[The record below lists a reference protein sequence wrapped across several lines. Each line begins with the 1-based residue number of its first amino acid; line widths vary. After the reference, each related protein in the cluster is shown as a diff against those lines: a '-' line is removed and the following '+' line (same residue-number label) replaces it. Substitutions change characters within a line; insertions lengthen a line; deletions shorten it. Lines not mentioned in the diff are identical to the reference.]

1 MSLKRSPKHGLSHS
15 FILRKSV
22 MCFRTITMFI
32 LSYHWF
38 HAGIWSLKALL
49 IPFHDSALS
58 HLLPSHELVQLAHT
72 TVVTFFFKN
81 HLVQSWDIKNHN
93 LTRCRGRRSNSG
105 PQDPREPSKAF
116 TRVCSGGTLFARGR
130 LYPLFIWATF
140 ASMPSCTLP
149 FLVLLLTIRGDQSPN
164 TTSFLNKI

>member
-22 MCFRTITMFI
+22 MCLPYNVHHI
-32 LSYHWF
+32 LPIVHWF
-38 HAGIWSLKALL
+38 HASIWSLKALL
-49 IPFHDSALS
+49 IPFRDSALS
-58 HLLPSHELVQLAHT
+58 HLLPSDELVQLAHT

-140 ASMPSCTLP
+140 ASMPSCTP
-149 FLVLLLTIRGDQSPN
+149 SIPRFTAYY
-164 TTSFLNKI
+164 

>member
-22 MCFRTITMFI
+22 MCLPYNVHLI
-32 LSYHWF
+32 LP
-38 HAGIWSLKALL
+38 L
-49 IPFHDSALS
+49 IPCEYLKLKSPFDTFSWFCPISSPAQRWACAIGTHNSCNF
-58 HLLPSHELVQLAHT
+58 LL
-72 TVVTFFFKN
+72 KN
-81 HLVQSWDIKNHN
+81 HLVQSQDIKNHD

-140 ASMPSCTLP
+140 ASMPSCTP
-149 FLVLLLTIRGDQSPN
+149 SIPRFTAYY
-164 TTSFLNKI
+164 

>member
-22 MCFRTITMFI
+22 MCLPYNVHHI
-32 LSYHWF
+32 LP
-38 HAGIWSLKALL
+38 L
-49 IPFHDSALS
+49 IPWEYLELKSPFDTFSRFCLLS
-58 HLLPSHELVQLAHT
+58 HLLPSDELVQLAFT
-72 TVVTFFFKN
+72 TVVTSFFKN
-81 HLVQSWDIKNHN
+81 HLVQSWDNKNHN

-105 PQDPREPSKAF
+105 SQDPREPSKAF

-140 ASMPSCTLP
+140 ASMPSCTP
-149 FLVLLLTIRGDQSPN
+149 SIPRFTAYY
-164 TTSFLNKI
+164 